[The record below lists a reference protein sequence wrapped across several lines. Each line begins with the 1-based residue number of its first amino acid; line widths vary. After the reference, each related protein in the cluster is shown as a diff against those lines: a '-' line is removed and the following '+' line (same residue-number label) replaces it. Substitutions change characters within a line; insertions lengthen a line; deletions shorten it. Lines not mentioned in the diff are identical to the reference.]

1 MDSLARPNPRIT
13 DRLHPLIYM
22 IIAGLALWFVLSAW
36 VFFGGAGYI
45 ELALAVA
52 SVLLFMAFAIPF
64 TLWRAGVKAQ
74 KADPPPE
81 AGEEF
86 PETFVTW
93 IEGAFVTWIEG
104 AFETWTG
111 QQTSASAAVEILLP
125 IAAVALGLMALG
137 IVFELA
143 ATGKATDEVPA
154 TAANFLMAGRRTT
167 PLSLSGRS
175 PRSSCGRERG
185 WCPSP

>member
-1 MDSLARPNPRIT
+1 MDRLARPNPRIT

-45 ELALAVA
+45 ELALAVV

-74 KADPPPE
+74 KTDPPPE

-86 PETFVTW
+86 PET
-93 IEGAFVTWIEG
+93 FVTWIEG

-154 TAANFLMAGRRTT
+154 TAANFLMAGRRTM